1 MRFLLMLLF
10 LSSNVYADEG
20 INISCKKLLS
30 EHSNQ
35 PLKSYEFKLDSTSF
49 QYFDEK
55 KNKFVVVSTKNLII
69 KEDFFS
75 YRLRNYEFGFQV
87 ILFYGEKRPRITM
100 SKYDYINNRF
110 IDHYNCDV
118 KRAYI
123 D

>member
-35 PLKSYEFKLDSTSF
+35 PLKSYEFKLHSTTF

-75 YRLRNYEFGFQV
+75 YKLRNYEFGFQV
-87 ILFYGEKRPRITM
+87 ILFYGEKRPRMTM

-110 IDHYNCDV
+110 IDHYKCESERVYKD
-118 KRAYI
+118 
-123 D
+123 